1 MSPAG
6 SRAAPW
12 VLGFGAAGRYLPY
25 MDALAPFPLPTLLD
39 GALALPHPQALLL
52 DMDGLLI
59 DTERLYL
66 EVNVLAAAEL
76 GYRLAPETNLG
87 MVGVAIDGCRR
98 LLAAAHGAGFPFERF
113 RDIGYEL
120 LEARMADGVPLKPGA
135 VALVDWAK
143 GEGLPVAV
151 ATSTRRGR
159 AEDHLARVDLLNRL
173 DALVTRDDVANAKPA
188 PEPYLTAAARLGVS
202 PGAAL
207 ACEDS
212 ANGVRSAAAAGVPVV
227 MVPDLLPPTDEL
239 RALAHAVAPSLHE
252 VLAVL
257 KGRAALA

>member
-1 MSPAG
+1 
-6 SRAAPW
+6 
-12 VLGFGAAGRYLPY
+12 
-25 MDALAPFPLPTLLD
+25 MDALTPSPRPALLD
-39 GALALPHPQALLL
+39 GALVLPRPAALLL

-98 LLAAAHGAGFPFERF
+98 LLAEVHGAAFPFGRF

-120 LEARMADGVPLKPGA
+120 LEARMADGVPVKPGA
-135 VALVDWAK
+135 VELVAWARA
-143 GEGLPVAV
+143 EGLPVAV

-159 AEDHLARVDLLNRL
+159 AEHHLARVDLLHRL
-173 DALVTRDDVANAKPA
+173 DALVTRDDVVNAKPA
-188 PEPYLTAAARLGVS
+188 PEPYLTAAARLGVA

-207 ACEDS
+207 ALEDS
-212 ANGVRSAAAAGVPVV
+212 ANGVRAAAAAGVPVV
-227 MVPDLLPPTDEL
+227 MVPDVLAPTEEL
-239 RALAHAVAPSLHE
+239 RALAIGVAPDLHAVL
-252 VLAVL
+252 
-257 KGRAALA
+257 AALRG

>member
-1 MSPAG
+1 
-6 SRAAPW
+6 
-12 VLGFGAAGRYLPY
+12 
-25 MDALAPFPLPTLLD
+25 MDAFTPFDRPALSSGRLTLSRP
-39 GALALPHPQALLL
+39 AALLL

-66 EVNVLAAAEL
+66 EVNTLAAAEL
-76 GYRLAPETNLG
+76 GHRLAPETNLG

-98 LLAAAHGAGFPFERF
+98 LLAEAHGADFPFERF
-113 RDIGYEL
+113 RDLGYEL

-135 VALVDWAK
+135 AALVHWAK

-151 ATSTRRGR
+151 ATSTRRAR
-159 AEDHLARVDLLNRL
+159 AEDHLARVDLLHRL
-173 DALVTRDDVANAKPA
+173 DALVTRDDVVAAKPA
-188 PEPYLTAAARLGVS
+188 PEPYLTAAAWLGVA

-227 MVPDLLPPTDEL
+227 MVPDVLAPTDEL
-239 RALAHAVAPSLHE
+239 RGLARAVVPDLHH
-252 VLAVL
+252 VLAAL
-257 KGRAALA
+257 RAG